1 MIDYGD
7 WGEKPLPVRD
17 PDSEPFWEA
26 AAEGD
31 LTIQRC
37 SACGERQLYPR
48 RLCRHCWSGDLSFE
62 VVEGTGVVHSHSR
75 IHVPGQPGYEEETP
89 YTVAL
94 VELDLPEENPSGR
107 AVRLISHVMDGPDDG
122 VEVGLPVEVT
132 FERVSEDPPT
142 DLPVF
147 RTR

>member
-1 MIDYGD
+1 MIDYSD

-17 PDSEPFWEA
+17 PDSDPFWEA

-31 LTIQRC
+31 LAIQRC

-48 RLCRHCWSGDLSFE
+48 RLCRHCWSDDLAFE
-62 VVEGTGVVHSHSR
+62 VVGGTGVVYSYSR
-75 IHVPGQPGYEEETP
+75 IHVPGQPGYGDETP

-94 VELDLPEENPSGR
+94 VELDLPEENPSDR
-107 AVRLISHVMDGPDDG
+107 AVRLVSHVVDAPEDGI
-122 VEVGLPVEVT
+122 EVGLPVEVT
-132 FERVSEDPPT
+132 FERVSEEPPT

-147 RTR
+147 RPR